1 VGEKLAIMP
10 RGLLIATDV
19 LIDYLRADDKAVDF
33 LESQTQAMLLSALSI
48 AELYVGV
55 KNGKE
60 RVVLDDFIEAFE
72 VIPLTAAIAQKG
84 GLYRR
89 DFGKSHGVGLAD
101 GLIAATAQIEDA
113 ILVTLNQK
121 HYPMISNI
129 LVPYRKS

>member
-1 VGEKLAIMP
+1 MS
-10 RGLLIATDV
+10 RGLLIDTNV
-19 LIDYLRADDKAVDF
+19 VVDYLRANAKAIDF
-33 LESQTQAMLLSALSI
+33 LESQTQALLMSSLSI

-72 VIPLTAAIAQKG
+72 VIPLTTAIAQKG
-84 GLYRR
+84 GIYRR

-101 GLIAATAQIEDA
+101 ALIAATAQIEDA
-113 ILVTLNQK
+113 TLVTLNQK
-121 HYPMISNI
+121 HFPMIQNL